1 MLSKEKNKKLTNK
14 RTLKSCSKS
23 EMRQKIINLCNQIS
37 SAVCLAIFAKGYQLI
52 IWWHSLLGLTCVGIW
67 LEQLGQCEV
76 SLLFRPRWS
85 QNWDGH
91 LETVCLSS
99 VNYDLGRKPRYN
111 IRARNAEDKHKWVV
125 MVRKPYH
132 ENNGIYDLN
141 LKKKSIGI
149 FVGLL
154 IPLYYIAI
162 VIFLFLLKLIWYV
175 PDGMYSW
182 L

>member
-1 MLSKEKNKKLTNK
+1 
-14 RTLKSCSKS
+14 
-23 EMRQKIINLCNQIS
+23 MRQKIINLCNQIS

>member
-1 MLSKEKNKKLTNK
+1 
-14 RTLKSCSKS
+14 
-23 EMRQKIINLCNQIS
+23 MRQKIINLCNQIS

-141 LKKKSIGI
+141 LKKKKYWHICWFIDSTVLYCNSNFLI
-149 FVGLL
+149 FVKINMICAWWNVLMAL
-154 IPLYYIAI
+154 NR
-162 VIFLFLLKLIWYV
+162 W
-175 PDGMYSW
+175 
-182 L
+182 